1 MEQLQALLI
10 LLTIAAVI
18 VGATLWFL
26 RSVYDSIENREP
38 PPFQPAKPAT
48 PDNFKP

>member
-1 MEQLQALLI
+1 MEQLQALFI
-10 LLTIAAVI
+10 LLTIAAAIIGV
-18 VGATLWFL
+18 TLWFV
-26 RSVYDSIENREP
+26 RSVNDSIGNSEP